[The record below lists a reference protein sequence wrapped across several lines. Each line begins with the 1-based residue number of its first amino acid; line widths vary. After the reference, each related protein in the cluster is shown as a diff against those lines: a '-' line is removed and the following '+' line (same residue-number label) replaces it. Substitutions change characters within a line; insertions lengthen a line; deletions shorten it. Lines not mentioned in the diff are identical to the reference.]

1 MKKNIIANIED
12 LNPKDYSKTYA
23 HNVDTSKISI
33 ESKSKEYFYRWS
45 RNETVDDKNGTISL
59 TIDKYDFNRIKIAK
73 N

>member
-1 MKKNIIANIED
+1 V
-12 LNPKDYSKTYA
+12 

-59 TIDKYDFNRIKIAK
+59 TITNMILIELRLLPSNTQFQVLKGNKIAK